1 MLILLEIVL
10 TIKVKDISK
19 SFKTYDRDPG
29 LVGAFKSFFNRR
41 YTNFDALTNIN
52 LNIEEGEILG
62 ILGENGAGKTTLIKL
77 MVGLLH
83 PSSGTIEIDN
93 FIPWNRNHDFLKMIT
108 VVMGQKNQLWWD
120 IPASESFLLNKRIYQ
135 IEDSDY
141 DKMLNEMVDLLDV
154 RDKLN
159 TQVRRLSLG
168 ERMKMEI
175 IASLLHKPRIIML
188 DEPSLGLD
196 VMSQAK
202 IREFVKYYNEQYN
215 ATFIITSHYMN
226 DIDSMCKRVFVMNKG
241 KGLYDGDFSK
251 LIKKIN
257 PSKKLT
263 YTFEK
268 PLSKD
273 DIDTLKNKYSI
284 NIDYNILSAQL
295 DDQLINQL
303 LKDLFEI
310 SHSQSFQ
317 IEDLPVEET
326 MRSFFEDPENYLK

>member
-1 MLILLEIVL
+1 MS
-10 TIKVKDISK
+10 IKVSNISK
-19 SFKTYDRDPG
+19 SFKTYNRKPG
-29 LVGAFKSFFNRR
+29 LKGALKSFFNRQ
-41 YTNFDALTNIN
+41 YTDFHALKNID

-83 PSSGTIEIDN
+83 PTSGTVNIKN
-93 FIPWNRNHDFLKMIT
+93 YIPWNRDNDFLKMIT

-135 IEDSDY
+135 IDDNNY
-141 DKMLNEMVDLLDV
+141 NQILNEMVELLDV
-154 RDKLN
+154 KDKLH

-175 IASLLHKPRIIML
+175 IASLLHKPKIIML

-196 VMSQAK
+196 VLSQAK
-202 IREFVKYYNEQYN
+202 IREFVKYYNEQYK

-226 DIDSMCKRVFVMNKG
+226 DIESMCKRVFVMNKG
-241 KGLYDGDFSK
+241 RGVYDGDFET

-257 PSKKLT
+257 PTKKLI
-263 YTFEK
+263 YTFENMPDEK
-268 PLSKD
+268 TTLS
-273 DIDTLKNKYSI
+273 LKNDFEI
-284 NIDYNILSAQL
+284 ELDNNILVAQL
-295 DDQLINQL
+295 NDNL
-303 LKDLFEI
+303 LNKLLQKLFKI
-310 SHSQSFQ
+310 STAKSFL

-326 MRSFFEDPENYLK
+326 MRSFFEKPENYL

>member
-1 MLILLEIVL
+1 LS
-10 TIKVKDISK
+10 IKVSNISK
-19 SFKTYDRDPG
+19 SFKTYNRDPG
-29 LVGAFKSFFNRR
+29 LVGAFKSFFNRQ
-41 YTNFDALTNIN
+41 YTNFHALSDIN

-62 ILGENGAGKTTLIKL
+62 VLGENGAGKTTLIKL

-83 PSSGTIEIDN
+83 PTSGSIEIGSYV
-93 FIPWNRNHDFLKMIT
+93 PWKRNHDFLKMIT

-135 IEDSDY
+135 IPDSDY
-141 DKMLNEMVDLLDV
+141 HKILNEMVELLDV
-154 RDKLN
+154 KEKLN

-175 IASLLHKPRIIML
+175 IASLLHKPKIIML

-202 IREFVKYYNEQYN
+202 IREFVKYYNQQYN

-241 KGLYDGDFSK
+241 KGLYDGDFSE
-251 LIKKIN
+251 LIRKIN
-257 PSKKLT
+257 PTKKLI
-263 YTFEK
+263 YNFDK
-268 PLSKD
+268 PLSSKNFEF
-273 DIDTLKNKYSI
+273 LKSKYTI
-284 NIDYNILSAQL
+284 NIENNILVAHL
-295 DDQLINQL
+295 GDELLNQL
-303 LKDLFEI
+303 LKDLFNL
-310 SHSQSFQ
+310 SHSQSFH

-326 MRSFFEDPENYLK
+326 MRSFFENPEHYLT

>member
-1 MLILLEIVL
+1 MSIRVSN
-10 TIKVKDISK
+10 ISK
-19 SFKTYDRDPG
+19 SFKTYNRSPG
-29 LVGAFKSFFNRR
+29 IKGALKSFFNRQ
-41 YTNFDALTNIN
+41 YTDFKALKNIN
-52 LNIEEGEILG
+52 LNIDEGEILG

-83 PSSGTIEIDN
+83 PTSGDININ
-93 FIPWNRNHDFLKMIT
+93 NYIPWNRNNDFLKMIT

-135 IEDSDY
+135 IEDSSY
-141 DKMLNEMVDLLDV
+141 NQILNEMVELLDV
-154 RDKLN
+154 EDKLH

-175 IASLLHKPRIIML
+175 IASLLHKPKIIML

-202 IREFVKYYNEQYN
+202 IREFVKYYNEQYK

-241 KGLYDGDFSK
+241 EGLYDGNFSS

-257 PSKKLT
+257 PTKKLL
-263 YTFEK
+263 YTFETIPDVQAINNLK
-268 PLSKD
+268 ENFEF
-273 DIDTLKNKYSI
+273 TLDN
-284 NIDYNILSAQL
+284 NILIAQL
-295 DDQLINQL
+295 NDDLLNQL
-303 LKDLFEI
+303 LQKLFKI
-310 SHSQSFQ
+310 SNPQSFL

-326 MRSFFEDPENYLK
+326 MRSFFEKPENYL

>member
-1 MLILLEIVL
+1 MS
-10 TIKVKDISK
+10 IKVKNISK
-19 SFKTYDRDPG
+19 SFKTYDRNPG
-29 LVGAFKSFFNRR
+29 LKGAFKSFFNRQ
-41 YTNFDALTNIN
+41 YKDFHALTNIN
-52 LNIEEGEILG
+52 LELNDGEILG

-83 PSSGTIEIDN
+83 PSAGSIEVNN
-93 FIPWNRNHDFLKMIT
+93 FIPWERQHDFLKSIT

-135 IEDSDY
+135 IDDTIY
-141 DKMLNEMVDLLDV
+141 NQIVNEMVELLDV
-154 RDKLN
+154 KDKLN

-175 IASLLHKPRIIML
+175 IASLLHQPKIIML
-188 DEPSLGLD
+188 DEPTLGLD
-196 VMSQAK
+196 VMSQSK

-241 KGLYDGDFSK
+241 QGLYDGNFSS

-257 PSKKLT
+257 PTKKLV
-263 YTFEK
+263 YTFDQK
-268 PLSKD
+268 PSD
-273 DIDTLKNKYSI
+273 EMIDNLKLDFDFKLDN
-284 NIDYNILSAQL
+284 NILIAHL
-295 DDQLINQL
+295 DDNSLNNL
-303 LKDLFEI
+303 LKKLFEI
-310 SHSQSFQ
+310 SNSQSFS

-326 MRSFFEDPENYLK
+326 MRSFFENPENYL

>member
-1 MLILLEIVL
+1 MS
-10 TIKVKDISK
+10 IKVSNISK
-19 SFKTYDRDPG
+19 SFKTYNRAPG
-29 LVGAFKSFFNRR
+29 IKGALKSFFNRQ
-41 YTNFDALTNIN
+41 YTDFHALKNIN
-52 LNIEEGEILG
+52 LNIDEGEILG

-83 PSSGTIEIDN
+83 PTSGDININNYT
-93 FIPWNRNHDFLKMIT
+93 PWNRNNDFLKMIT

-135 IEDSDY
+135 IEDSSY
-141 DKMLNEMVDLLDV
+141 NQILNEMVELLDV
-154 RDKLN
+154 EDKLH

-175 IASLLHKPRIIML
+175 IASLLHKPKIIML

-202 IREFVKYYNEQYN
+202 IREFVKYYNEQYK

-241 KGLYDGDFSK
+241 EGLYDGNFSS

-257 PSKKLT
+257 PTKKLL
-263 YTFEK
+263 YTFETIPDVQAINNLK
-268 PLSKD
+268 ENFEF
-273 DIDTLKNKYSI
+273 TLDN
-284 NIDYNILSAQL
+284 NILIAQL
-295 DDQLINQL
+295 NDDLLNQL
-303 LKDLFEI
+303 LQKLFKI
-310 SHSQSFQ
+310 SNPQSFL

-326 MRSFFEDPENYLK
+326 MRSFFEKPENYL

>member
-1 MLILLEIVL
+1 MTALS
-10 TIKVKDISK
+10 IKVSNISK
-19 SFKTYDRDPG
+19 SFKTYNRAPG
-29 LVGAFKSFFNRR
+29 IKGALKSFFNRQ
-41 YTNFDALTNIN
+41 YTDFHALKNIN
-52 LNIEEGEILG
+52 LNIDEGEILG

-83 PSSGTIEIDN
+83 PTSGDININNYT
-93 FIPWNRNHDFLKMIT
+93 PWNRNNDFLKMIT

-135 IEDSDY
+135 IEDSSY
-141 DKMLNEMVDLLDV
+141 NQILNEMVELLDV
-154 RDKLN
+154 EDKLH

-175 IASLLHKPRIIML
+175 IASLLHKPKIIML

-202 IREFVKYYNEQYN
+202 IREFVKYYNEQYK

-241 KGLYDGDFSK
+241 EGLYDGNFSS

-257 PSKKLT
+257 PTKKLL
-263 YTFEK
+263 YTFETI
-268 PLSKD
+268 P
-273 DIDTLKNKYSI
+273 DIQTINNLKENFEFTLDN
-284 NIDYNILSAQL
+284 NILIAQL
-295 DDQLINQL
+295 NDDLLNQL
-303 LKDLFEI
+303 LQKLFKI
-310 SHSQSFQ
+310 SNPQSFL

-326 MRSFFEDPENYLK
+326 MRSFFEKPEDYL

>member
-1 MLILLEIVL
+1 MIALS
-10 TIKVKDISK
+10 IKVNNISK
-19 SFKTYDRDPG
+19 SFKTYNRDPG
-29 LVGAFKSFFNRR
+29 IKGALKSFFNRK
-41 YTNFDALTNIN
+41 YTDFHALKNID
-52 LNIEEGEILG
+52 LNIDEGEILG

-83 PSSGTIEIDN
+83 PTDGSININ
-93 FIPWNRNHDFLKMIT
+93 NYIPWDRNNDFLKMIT

-135 IEDSDY
+135 ID
-141 DKMLNEMVDLLDV
+141 DKNYNQMLNEMVELLDV
-154 RDKLN
+154 KDKLH

-175 IASLLHKPRIIML
+175 IASLLHKPKIIML
-188 DEPSLGLD
+188 DEPTLGLD

-202 IREFVKYYNEQYN
+202 IREFVKYYNEKYN

-241 KGLYDGDFSK
+241 EGLYDGDFSS

-257 PSKKLT
+257 PTKKLL
-263 YTFEK
+263 YTFENTPTTEVINDLK
-268 PLSKD
+268 LQFSFTLDNNILIAQLND
-273 DIDTLKNKYSI
+273 DIL
-284 NIDYNILSAQL
+284 
-295 DDQLINQL
+295 NQL
-303 LKDLFEI
+303 LQKLFKI
-310 SHSQSFQ
+310 SNPQSFL

-326 MRSFFEDPENYLK
+326 MRSFFEKPEDYL

>member
-1 MLILLEIVL
+1 MS
-10 TIKVKDISK
+10 IKVKNILKD
-19 SFKTYDRDPG
+19 FKTYERDAG
-29 LVGAFKSFFNRR
+29 LKGAFKSFFNRK
-41 YTNFDALTNIN
+41 YTFFKALKNIN
-52 LNIEEGEILG
+52 LNISEGEILG

-83 PSSGTIEIDN
+83 PTSGSIQVNN
-93 FIPWNRNHDFLKMIT
+93 FIPWERKNDFLKMIT

-135 IEDSDY
+135 ID
-141 DKMLNEMVDLLDV
+141 DKSYNQMLNEMIELLDV
-154 RDKLN
+154 KDKIH

-175 IASLLHKPRIIML
+175 IASLLHQPKIIML

-196 VMSQAK
+196 VISQSK
-202 IREFVKYYNEQYN
+202 IREFVKYYNEQYK

-241 KGLYDGDFSK
+241 KGLYDGDFSS

-257 PSKKLT
+257 PTKKLF
-263 YTFEK
+263 YTFDFQPDKSKINLLNEK
-268 PLSKD
+268 YNFS
-273 DIDTLKNKYSI
+273 IKN
-284 NIDYNILSAQL
+284 NILVAQL
-295 DDQLINQL
+295 NDLEINKL
-303 LKDLFEI
+303 LQELFKL
-310 SHSQSFQ
+310 SNPKSFQ

-326 MRSFFEDPENYLK
+326 MRSFFEKPENYL

>member
-1 MLILLEIVL
+1 MTALS
-10 TIKVKDISK
+10 IKVSNISK
-19 SFKTYDRDPG
+19 SFKTYNRAPG
-29 LVGAFKSFFNRR
+29 IKGALKSFFNRQ
-41 YTNFDALTNIN
+41 YTDFHALKNIN
-52 LNIEEGEILG
+52 LNIDEGEILG

-83 PSSGTIEIDN
+83 PTSGDININ
-93 FIPWNRNHDFLKMIT
+93 NYIPWNRNNDFLKMIT

-135 IEDSDY
+135 IEDSSY
-141 DKMLNEMVDLLDV
+141 NQILNEMVELLDV
-154 RDKLN
+154 EDKLH

-175 IASLLHKPRIIML
+175 IASLLHKPKIIML

-202 IREFVKYYNEQYN
+202 IREFVKYYNEQYK

-241 KGLYDGDFSK
+241 EGLYDGNFSS

-257 PSKKLT
+257 PTKKLL
-263 YTFEK
+263 YTFETIPDVQAINNLK
-268 PLSKD
+268 ENFEF
-273 DIDTLKNKYSI
+273 TLDN
-284 NIDYNILSAQL
+284 NILIAQL
-295 DDQLINQL
+295 NDDL
-303 LKDLFEI
+303 LNKLLQKLFKI
-310 SHSQSFQ
+310 SNPQSFL

-326 MRSFFEDPENYLK
+326 MRSFFEKPENYL

>member
-1 MLILLEIVL
+1 MLS
-10 TIKVKDISK
+10 IKVNNISK

-29 LVGAFKSFFNRR
+29 LVGAFKSFFNRQ
-41 YTNFDALTNIN
+41 YTNFNALTNIN
-52 LNIEEGEILG
+52 LNVEEGEILG

-83 PSSGTIEIDN
+83 PTSGSIQIKDYV
-93 FIPWNRNHDFLKMIT
+93 PWKRNHDFLKMIT

-141 DKMLNEMVDLLDV
+141 NNILNEMIELLDV
-154 RDKLN
+154 KEKLN

-175 IASLLHKPRIIML
+175 IASLLHKPKIIML

-226 DIDSMCKRVFVMNKG
+226 DIDTMCKRVFVMNKG
-241 KGLYDGDFSK
+241 KGLYDGDFSQ

-257 PSKKLT
+257 PTKKLI
-263 YTFEK
+263 YNFDKKLSDENIKYLEK
-268 PLSKD
+268 
-273 DIDTLKNKYSI
+273 KYI
-284 NIDYNILSAQL
+284 FNIDENILTAQL
-295 DDQLINQL
+295 DDNHLNNL

-310 SHSQSFQ
+310 SQSTSFQ

>member
-1 MLILLEIVL
+1 LS
-10 TIKVKDISK
+10 IKVSNISK
-19 SFKTYDRDPG
+19 SFKTYNRKPG
-29 LVGAFKSFFNRR
+29 LKGALKSFFNRQ
-41 YTNFDALTNIN
+41 YTDFHALKNID

-83 PSSGTIEIDN
+83 PTSGTVNIKN
-93 FIPWNRNHDFLKMIT
+93 YIPWNRDNDFLKMIT

-135 IEDSDY
+135 IDDNNY
-141 DKMLNEMVDLLDV
+141 NQILNEMVELLDV
-154 RDKLN
+154 KDKLH

-175 IASLLHKPRIIML
+175 IASLLHKPKIIML

-196 VMSQAK
+196 VLSQAK
-202 IREFVKYYNEQYN
+202 IREFVKYYNEQYK

-226 DIDSMCKRVFVMNKG
+226 DIESMCKRVFVMNKG
-241 KGLYDGDFSK
+241 RGVYDGDFET

-257 PSKKLT
+257 PTKKLI
-263 YTFEK
+263 YTFENIPDEK
-268 PLSKD
+268 TILS
-273 DIDTLKNKYSI
+273 LKKNFEI
-284 NIDYNILSAQL
+284 ELDNNILVAQL
-295 DDQLINQL
+295 NDNL
-303 LKDLFEI
+303 LNKLLQKLFKI
-310 SHSQSFQ
+310 STAKSFL

-326 MRSFFEDPENYLK
+326 MRSFFEKPENYL